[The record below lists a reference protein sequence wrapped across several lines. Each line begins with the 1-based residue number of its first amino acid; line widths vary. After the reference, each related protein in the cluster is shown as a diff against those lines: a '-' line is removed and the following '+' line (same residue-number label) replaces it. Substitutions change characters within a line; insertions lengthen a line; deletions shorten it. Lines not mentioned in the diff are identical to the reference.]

1 METSNFSSALV
12 LFCIL
17 MSLLSVGS
25 LRTHRHHEL
34 EAVPYNIFIC
44 NPLLFY
50 WSPVDMMVRNGGGK
64 AAYNCIIK
72 NQSLVDQFCWA
83 VTFIS
88 ISKLTPS
95 LRKIKKTPWHRLS
108 NLSQLAQF
116 LRHVRL
122 FATPWTAGCQ
132 ASLSV
137 TNSWN
142 VLKLMSIMSGM
153 PSNHLILCCTLLFL
167 PSIFPSIRV
176 FSKEL
181 TLGIKWSNYWSFSF
195 SISPSNKYSRLIF
208 FMMDWLDLLKAQG
221 TFKSLLRNS
230 KHQFFSTQLS
240 LSPALTSI
248 HYYWKNHSFN

>member
-142 VLKLMSIMSGM
+142 ILKLMSIVSGM

-167 PSIFPSIRV
+167 PSFPASGSFPMGQFFASGGQSIGASAPVLPMNIQDWFLLWLTGLISLQSKGLLRV
-176 FSKEL
+176 FS
-181 TLGIKWSNYWSFSF
+181 NYRVQ
-195 SISPSNKYSRLIF
+195 KY
-208 FMMDWLDLLKAQG
+208 
-221 TFKSLLRNS
+221 
-230 KHQFFSTQLS
+230 QFFGAQLS
-240 LSPALTSI
+240 LWS
-248 HYYWKNHSFN
+248 KNHSFD